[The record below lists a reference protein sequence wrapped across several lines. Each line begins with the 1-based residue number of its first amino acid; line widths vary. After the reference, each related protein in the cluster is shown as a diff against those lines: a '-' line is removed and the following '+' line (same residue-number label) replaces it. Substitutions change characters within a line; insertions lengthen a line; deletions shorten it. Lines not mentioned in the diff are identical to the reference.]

1 MGEEKRNYIRAWAAI
16 NLFILHPKKH
26 TIVATTEDIGEKGL
40 RINIEEKLDAS
51 SLVGLEIY
59 LGDEK
64 ILSEG
69 KIIYTIQLKENPI
82 CYATGI
88 EFQRMKERDR
98 KLIKNYVIEV
108 ASEK

>member
-1 MGEEKRNYIRAWAAI
+1 MGEEKRKYRRAWVAL

-26 TIVATTEDIGEKGL
+26 TIVATTENIGEKGL

-59 LGDEK
+59 LGNEK

-69 KIIYTIQLKENPI
+69 KITYAIQLKENPI

-88 EFQRMKERDR
+88 EFQKMKEKDR
-98 KLIKNYVIEV
+98 ELIKNYVIEV

>member
-1 MGEEKRNYIRAWAAI
+1 MGEEKRKYIRAWVAL
-16 NLFILHPKKH
+16 NLFILPPEKH
-26 TIVATTEDIGEKGL
+26 TIVANTVNIGEKGL
-40 RINIEEKLDAS
+40 RINIEEKLVAS

-59 LGDEK
+59 LGNEK

-69 KIIYTIQLKENPI
+69 KIIYTIPLKESPI

-98 KLIKNYVIEV
+98 ELIKNYVIEV